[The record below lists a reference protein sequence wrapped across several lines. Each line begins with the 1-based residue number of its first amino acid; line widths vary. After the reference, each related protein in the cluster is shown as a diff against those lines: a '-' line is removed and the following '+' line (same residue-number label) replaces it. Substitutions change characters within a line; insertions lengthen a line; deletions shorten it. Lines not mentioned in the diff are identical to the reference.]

1 MANEE
6 RKEVAKILFLQ
17 GYTQKEISAKLGVSV
32 QSLTA
37 WRKKGNWEVLKKNLL
52 NSKNERLS
60 ELYDELAEFNKMI
73 KEKDGYKV
81 ADSRQADA
89 RRKLLTDIEA
99 LERKYNI
106 GQTTTIARDF
116 VQFTKDIDFDFS
128 QKALSYFDAF
138 INHLIEKQK
147 WQND

>member
-1 MANEE
+1 M
-6 RKEVAKILFLQ
+6 AKILFLQ
-17 GYTQKEISAKLGVSV
+17 GYTLKDIAAKLGVSV

-37 WRKKGNWEVLKKNLL
+37 WRKKGNWDVLKKNLL

-73 KEKDGYKV
+73 KEKEGYKV

-89 RRKLLTDIEA
+89 RRKLLTDIES

-116 VQFTKDIDFDFS
+116 VQFTKDIDFEFS
-128 QKALSYFDAF
+128 QRALSYFDAF
-138 INHLIEKQK
+138 INSLIEKQK
-147 WQND
+147 WQKE

>member
-1 MANEE
+1 MANEG

-17 GYTQKEISAKLGVSV
+17 GMTLKEIAAKIGVSV

-37 WRKKGNWEVLKKNLL
+37 WRKSGNWDTLKKNLL

-73 KEKDGYKV
+73 KEKVGYKV
-81 ADSRQADA
+81 ADSREADA
-89 RRKLLTDIEA
+89 RRKLLTDIQA

-116 VQFTKDIDFDFS
+116 VLFARDVDFDFS
-128 QKALSYFDAF
+128 QKALSYFDSF

-147 WQND
+147 WQKE

>member
-17 GYTQKEISAKLGVSV
+17 GYTQKEIAAKLGVST

-37 WRKKGNWEVLKKNLL
+37 WRKKGNWDVLKKNLL

-73 KEKDGYKV
+73 KEKEGYKV

-116 VQFTKDIDFDFS
+116 VQFAKDIDFEFS

-147 WQND
+147 WQNE